1 MVFNEM
7 MFDPTFSRLESG
19 LSELARRQAVIANN
33 VANANTPG
41 YQAQVFSQLLAEAEG
56 QIGTDL
62 LPAAGAA
69 GAEAGP
75 GTPAGAAG
83 QTTAPAQATLNSGPG
98 VVLEDQMAKLAENN
112 LRYTSY
118 IRLLNYKIA
127 VLRKVVSQG
136 RS

>member
-1 MVFNEM
+1 MTFTEM
-7 MFDPTFSRLESG
+7 MFDPTFSRLEGG
-19 LSELARRQAVIANN
+19 LSELARRQAIIANN

-41 YQAQVFSQLLAEAEG
+41 YQAQAFSQFLTEAEG
-56 QIGTDL
+56 QIGSEPGAAGLAEGAAAAPALAGATSQAAGPGA
-62 LPAAGAA
+62 PAAG
-69 GAEAGP
+69 
-75 GTPAGAAG
+75 
-83 QTTAPAQATLNSGPG
+83 SS